1 MKTNFYFYFDF
12 QWIEISR
19 SQLSR
24 SWLIETWSTKNQ
36 FQVSLEK
43 IVIVIRFISL
53 LHYYRNIDTRYL
65 VMKISRYANMQGCI
79 LKGANLS
86 ECNLERADL
95 SGAILDSA
103 ILMEVKMIC
112 ANLERA
118 SLKNCRFDD
127 SNGKGAIMEGN

>member
-1 MKTNFYFYFDF
+1 
-12 QWIEISR
+12 
-19 SQLSR
+19 
-24 SWLIETWSTKNQ
+24 
-36 FQVSLEK
+36 
-43 IVIVIRFISL
+43 
-53 LHYYRNIDTRYL
+53 
-65 VMKISRYANMQGCI
+65 MQGCI

-112 ANLERA
+112 ANLEKA

-127 SNGKGAIMEGN
+127 SNGKGAIMEGNFDFRCNRLL